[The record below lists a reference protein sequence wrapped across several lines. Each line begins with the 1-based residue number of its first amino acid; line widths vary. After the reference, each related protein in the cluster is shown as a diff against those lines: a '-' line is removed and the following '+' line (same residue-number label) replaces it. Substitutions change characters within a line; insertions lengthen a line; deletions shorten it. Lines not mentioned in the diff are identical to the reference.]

1 MSKNDPLMVLKSV
14 KKISKHIGRDV
25 ANDMLIPLEEMKD
38 YIKPKEVASIVR
50 QYCIY
55 KDDNYHINTLIL
67 QKIFTEVKNWVL
79 GIQLAKM
86 ASEGK
91 LETMWDTEQNSMIFS
106 NSGDNNGT
114 KSI

>member
-1 MSKNDPLMVLKSV
+1 MSSDDPLMVLKDI

-25 ANDMLIPLEEMKD
+25 ATDMLIPIEEMKL
-38 YIKPKEVASIVR
+38 YIKPKEITSMVK

-55 KDDNYHINTLIL
+55 KNNKYHINTLIL
-67 QKIFTEVKNWVL
+67 QKIFAEVKNWVL

-91 LETMWDTEQNSMIFS
+91 LETLWDSEQNCMIFKS
-106 NSGDNNGT
+106 N
-114 KSI
+114 